1 MNEFAELVEEY
12 FNSVFNFN
20 VFVGI
25 VAAIVVLIFEI
36 IYMNK
41 HKKVN
46 KKVEKAKQLGNVV
59 TAKRV
64 SSWTDNRYGTS
75 MDSWV
80 YATYTYEL
88 SSKTYRY
95 KYMGRQFAPI
105 TLTLYYLDNPRKA
118 FTGTEKKN
126 SFLSLFFYIIP
137 IAVAV
142 IIINLLGGV

>member
-75 MDSWV
+75 MD
-80 YATYTYEL
+80 
-88 SSKTYRY
+88 
-95 KYMGRQFAPI
+95 
-105 TLTLYYLDNPRKA
+105 
-118 FTGTEKKN
+118 
-126 SFLSLFFYIIP
+126 
-137 IAVAV
+137 
-142 IIINLLGGV
+142 

>member
-1 MNEFAELVEEY
+1 MNELIELVEEY
-12 FNSVFNFN
+12 FDSVFNFN

-25 VAAIVVLIFEI
+25 VAAIVVFILEI

-46 KKVEKAKQLGNVV
+46 RKVEKAKQLGNVV
-59 TAKRV
+59 TAKRI
-64 SSWTDNRYGTS
+64 STWTDNRHGTS

-88 SSKTYRY
+88 SGKTYRY
-95 KYMGRQFAPI
+95 KYMERQFAPV

-126 SFLSLFFYIIP
+126 SFFSLFFYLIP

>member
-1 MNEFAELVEEY
+1 MGEFVDLINEF
-12 FNSVFNFN
+12 FNSVFNIN
-20 VFVGI
+20 VFIGI
-25 VAAIVVLIFEI
+25 AAAIFVLVLEI

-46 KKVEKAKQLGNVV
+46 RKVEKAKQLGNVV

-64 SSWTDNRYGTS
+64 STWTDNGDGTS

-88 SSKTYRY
+88 SGKTYRY
-95 KYMGRQFAPI
+95 KYMKRQFAPV
-105 TLTLYYLDNPRKA
+105 TLTLYYLDNPRKV

-126 SFLSLFFYIIP
+126 SFFSLFFYLIP
-137 IAVAV
+137 MAVAV